1 MLSIKLLEKLAQGV
15 VENSLA
21 DPLHDCKIEIDVVH
35 GKQVTENILLFYH
48 V

>member
-1 MLSIKLLEKLAQGV
+1 MLSVKLLEKLAQGV

-21 DPLHDCKIEIDVVH
+21 DPLHDCEIEIDVVH
-35 GKQVTENILLFYH
+35 GKQVAENILLFDH